1 MERGKNASLR
11 ETQGVNYVIHIESNS
26 NPYITNIKK
35 ILKNKSHI
43 HY

>member
-11 ETQGVNYVIHIESNS
+11 ETQGVNYVIHIESN
-26 NPYITNIKK
+26 PYITNIKK